1 MKKLNISLNYLDLNF
16 QELIKLL
23 ELKIKIGK
31 NHLKFVVNKSMENF
45 KIIPIYLRKK
55 IGLNNQNQN

>member
-31 NHLKFVVNKSMENF
+31 NHLKFVDNKSMVNI
-45 KIIPIYLRKK
+45 KILPIYLKEK
-55 IGLNNQNQN
+55 IGLNNRNQN